1 MDDEL
6 LVFFARS
13 TALLDADFDG
23 EQPDEMPDLDAKKVN
38 DGCAKH
44 PTRYLAEDKRL

>member
-6 LVFFARS
+6 LVHFARLE
-13 TALLDADFDG
+13 LLDCDFDG
-23 EQPDEMPDLDAKKVN
+23 EQPDEVPDLDAKKVT

>member
-6 LVFFARS
+6 LVHFARLE
-13 TALLDADFDG
+13 LLDCDFDADAPV
-23 EQPDEMPDLDAKKVN
+23 EIPDLDAKKVN